1 MQDNGIRYSMAVCCP
16 KVSEQQRED
25 ISDCGFQKKNKQK
38 KYKENKL
45 GVEEILSHQEDTEN
59 S

>member
-1 MQDNGIRYSMAVCCP
+1 MELGTVWQSAVLRSLSS
-16 KVSEQQRED
+16 KEED

-59 S
+59 SWIS

>member
-1 MQDNGIRYSMAVCCP
+1 MELGTVWQSAVLRSLSS
-16 KVSEQQRED
+16 KEED
-25 ISDCGFQKKNKQK
+25 ISDCGFQKKNKKK